1 MGHFVDKKDHDE
13 YIEIQNNL
21 TELLKKQMS
30 SNSSEE
36 IESLKKEIRILKT
49 ELAKYEEILK
59 LKN

>member
-1 MGHFVDKKDHDE
+1 MGGEVVGTFCRQKDHDE

-36 IESLKKEIRILKT
+36 IESLKKKSE
-49 ELAKYEEILK
+49 Y
-59 LKN
+59 